1 MFFLIGN
8 IRIIIDEKMKKK
20 LTMCSWEWTQQ
31 STKQN
36 AKENNQETKWGVL
49 LICFFLA
56 YNRIMV
62 KWLNLLFPNSL
73 SFWNNW

>member
-36 AKENNQETKWGVL
+36 TTENNQETKL
-49 LICFFLA
+49 REEKKKLNKRRTFCKTPTPRPIKKTSLA
-56 YNRIMV
+56 
-62 KWLNLLFPNSL
+62 
-73 SFWNNW
+73 